1 MIDDGATRIQYLD
14 PPTPGEH
21 RRRETN
27 VAVYSA
33 TGKGERKREK
43 EKERERERD
52 RTRKSESV
60 LWACPV
66 RVPFTHFHKAGSST
80 EEEEG
85 GALVSSRHIPDH
97 RKQTRIE
104 NYTNTTILFEV
115 SSN

>member
-43 EKERERERD
+43 ERERERERE
-52 RTRKSESV
+52 R
-60 LWACPV
+60 
-66 RVPFTHFHKAGSST
+66 
-80 EEEEG
+80 
-85 GALVSSRHIPDH
+85 
-97 RKQTRIE
+97 
-104 NYTNTTILFEV
+104 
-115 SSN
+115 

>member
-43 EKERERERD
+43 EKERERERE
-52 RTRKSESV
+52 REIERERASLCCGRV
-60 LWACPV
+60 L
-66 RVPFTHFHKAGSST
+66 
-80 EEEEG
+80 
-85 GALVSSRHIPDH
+85 
-97 RKQTRIE
+97 
-104 NYTNTTILFEV
+104 
-115 SSN
+115 